1 MRARASRFRRI
12 ELRRTLASPI
22 AGQVWT
28 RTSLKR
34 TKELAAWRRWRLLAG
49 VAALA
54 ELGTLIWL
62 VAAPAFQVH
71 YVEVT
76 GTRHLHPAEVVALA
90 GLEKPGSVFGVDP
103 ASARRRLSA
112 TPWVRSAEVMPQL
125 PDRVLVRVDEWVPVA
140 TYRAGPGTAYFLSDQ
155 GTVLGEAPGARGAVE
170 ILGPSQPEPRLGR
183 AVMDLQ
189 LLTAL
194 VNIERGFPSQYG
206 QEVARFRT
214 DCSGNVVLE
223 TRRGWKVYFGRVI
236 TIEEFNALRPKLAA
250 LKAVQAREDFN
261 SPDLEYVNLMD
272 PSLPAVKRRS
282 AGPSPLPGAAACK

>member
-1 MRARASRFRRI
+1 MRARASRFRRL
-12 ELRRTLASPI
+12 ELRRSLASPI

-49 VAALA
+49 LVAVAELAALA
-54 ELGTLIWL
+54 WL
-62 VAAPAFQVH
+62 VAGPAFQVH
-71 YVEVT
+71 HVDVS
-76 GTRHLHPAEVVALA
+76 GTRHLHTEEVVAVA

-103 ASARRRLSA
+103 AGTRRKLAA
-112 TPWVRSAEVMPQL
+112 TPWVRSAQVTTQL
-125 PDRVLVRVDEWVPVA
+125 PDRVLLQVEEWVPVA
-140 TYRAGPGTAYFLSDQ
+140 TYRAGPGPAYFLSDQ
-155 GTVLGEAPGARGAVE
+155 GTVLGEAPGGRGAVE
-170 ILGPSQPEPRLGR
+170 ILGPNQPEPRLGR

-206 QEVARFRT
+206 QEVARFQT

-236 TIEEFNALRPKLAA
+236 TLEEFNALRPKLAA

-261 SPDLEYVNLMD
+261 SPDLEYVNLMQ
-272 PSLPAVKRRS
+272 PTLPAVKRRS
-282 AGPSPLPGAAACK
+282 AGPSPAPGAQACR